1 MADFTYLVGPGPR
14 ESRPPFIIRN
24 GRLLSLDDQ
33 PDVKYLVQI
42 SDEAH
47 YPKSELPSLS
57 SLATVL
63 SLPEAAQE
71 VTIEWLSNS
80 INQYINHDDVW
91 HPAFLQGIVLNSPVS
106 QKAVILVAAEKWLR
120 EHNTEWIHF
129 NVVSDNHT
137 PLRLGPH
144 VLLDDEFREVVRLYP
159 DTNATFM
166 LAVDP
171 WQQSDFAELDFSS
184 SGNGTI
190 DVAVP
195 SRLQHQAS
203 PEKPLMN
210 LRIAVKDSFHLRGV
224 PTSICNRS
232 YRDTYGKQPTT
243 AASIKTLVD
252 AGCIVVGKVK
262 MTAFDNWEEPVDY
275 IDFEA
280 PWNPRADGHQSSGG
294 SSSGSAAA
302 SAAYEW
308 LDIAMGAD
316 TAGSIMRPALWG
328 GVFGLRPSFHAVSN
342 AGMAP
347 SIVSLDTPCFM
358 GRDLQ
363 LCKKF
368 AEAWYGKR
376 LERTQVTFK
385 RVIWTSDYWRTIGD
399 EQVRLAKLFT
409 ADLEKTLEAQ
419 AEIVSFEE
427 DWAANPPAEA
437 NGLGLQEY
445 MTPGVNNIWYD
456 DYHNADA
463 FREQH
468 WKLFDKAPYIDPFV
482 TAKWSAQS
490 VPNTYIT

>member
-1 MADFTYLVGPGPR
+1 MADSYLVGPGPQ

-63 SLPEAAQE
+63 SLHEAAQE
-71 VTIEWLSNS
+71 VTIEWLSNTVS
-80 INQYINHDDVW
+80 QYIDHDDVW
-91 HPAFLQGIVLNSPVS
+91 HPAFLQGIVLNTPVS
-106 QKAVILVAAEKWLR
+106 RKAVISAAAGEWLR
-120 EHNTEWIHF
+120 QHNT
-129 NVVSDNHT
+129 D
-137 PLRLGPH
+137 
-144 VLLDDEFREVVRLYP
+144 
-159 DTNATFM
+159 
-166 LAVDP
+166 
-171 WQQSDFAELDFSS
+171 DFAELDLSS

-195 SRLQHQAS
+195 SRLQQQAS
-203 PEKPLMN
+203 REKPLMN

-262 MTAFDNWEEPVDY
+262 MTAFGNWEEPVDY

-316 TAGSIMRPALWG
+316 S
-328 GVFGLRPSFHAVSN
+328 
-342 AGMAP
+342 
-347 SIVSLDTPCFM
+347 
-358 GRDLQ
+358 
-363 LCKKF
+363 
-368 AEAWYGKR
+368 
-376 LERTQVTFK
+376 
-385 RVIWTSDYWRTIGD
+385 D